1 MPSALGRTAYR
12 VVQEGLTNA
21 RKHAAGQPV
30 DVALAGEPGGL
41 LSIDITNP
49 IRRDGG
55 GRPAAP
61 GTGTG
66 LIGLAERV
74 GLAGGRLDHETNAA
88 GQFRLR
94 ARLPWPA

>member
-1 MPSALGRTAYR
+1 MPASTPPASRSTWR
-12 VVQEGLTNA
+12 W
-21 RKHAAGQPV
+21 PV
-30 DVALAGEPGGL
+30 NPGGL